1 MNNIIKVS
9 IRNVYGEDKVYP
21 LDSQATK
28 LAMLA
33 GTKTLTLGTLE
44 IARAMG
50 FEVTVESVTT
60 LDDVFGSAKA

>member
-33 GTKTLTLGTLE
+33 GTKTLTPYTLR

-50 FEVTVESVTT
+50 FEIELYPVTT